1 MDPVT
6 RIIGRSNAL
15 EIVTTEGRRV
25 ARRFAIYACCIEAG
39 AIVSAEMSDA
49 PVEEVALPM
58 KRDAAREWLLA
69 HFEDLIPERLSD
81 LMSALTRPTGPLV

>member
-1 MDPVT
+1 
-6 RIIGRSNAL
+6 
-15 EIVTTEGRRV
+15 
-25 ARRFAIYACCIEAG
+25 
-39 AIVSAEMSDA
+39 
-49 PVEEVALPM
+49 M